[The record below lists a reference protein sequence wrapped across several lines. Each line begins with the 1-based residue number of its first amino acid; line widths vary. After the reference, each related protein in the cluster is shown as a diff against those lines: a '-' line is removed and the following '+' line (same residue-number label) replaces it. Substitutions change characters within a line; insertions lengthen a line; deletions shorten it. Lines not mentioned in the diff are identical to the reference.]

1 LSEVLE
7 GYIEKII
14 FRNDEN
20 GYTVLSLV
28 SDDIEIICV
37 GSFPFI
43 SEGEYLSAKGS
54 YINHQT
60 YGEQFQVEEYEIKE
74 PEDIIAVEKYLS
86 SGAIKGIGEVL
97 ARRIVKKFK
106 SETLYIMETQPER
119 LAEIKGISKRMAR
132 DIGDQFYE
140 KRELRDAVLFLAQ
153 YGISN
158 TYAVKIYNTY
168 GPKKYQEVV
177 KNNPYQIAED
187 IPGIG
192 FKTADEIAAKVGIT
206 YNSDFRIQA
215 GILYVLQRAS
225 TEGHVYL
232 PKEIL
237 INKTAAIL
245 SVEVSNIENN
255 LNSLEILKKIIVN
268 IINNEEQVFLA
279 VNYYIE
285 QNIAQMLSK
294 LNIRYSLPT
303 DKIEER
309 LSIIEETQDIEYDDL
324 QKQAVIDSVQN
335 GLLILTGGPG
345 TGKTTT
351 INAIIRFFERED
363 LDVLLA
369 APTGRAAKRME
380 ETTGHEAKT
389 IHRLLEINRISGELD
404 GDRVVFDR
412 NEHNPLEC
420 DVLIIDEMSMV
431 DIHILHSLL
440 KAVSIGTRLILVGDV
455 NQLPSVGPGNVLKDI
470 ISSNRFSVLKL
481 TKIYRQSFESDI
493 IQNAHKINAGEQIK
507 LDNKSKDFFLLR
519 RNKVNVILD
528 IMITLVKDKIPR
540 YIGATSF
547 DVQVLTPMRKGEL
560 GVENLNMVLQ
570 DSLNP
575 KTKKKKE
582 ILFRNHLFREGDKV
596 MQIRNNYQLD
606 WEIQS
611 SFGTMIEKGTGV
623 FNGDMGII
631 KEINEF
637 SEIVIVE
644 FDDGKVVEYP
654 NSQLDELELAYA
666 ITIHKSQGSEYPAV
680 IMPLLSGPRL
690 LMNRNLLYTAVTRAR
705 NCVIII
711 GKEETVQDM
720 IDNASEQR
728 RYTGLKE
735 RIREFCN

>member
-1 LSEVLE
+1 MSEVLE

-14 FRNDEN
+14 YRNDDN
-20 GYTVLSLV
+20 GYTVLNII
-28 SDDIEIICV
+28 SDDSEMTCV
-37 GSFPFI
+37 GTFPSI
-43 SEGEYLSAKGS
+43 NEGEFLCARGT
-54 YINHQT
+54 YIQHQT
-60 YGEQFQVEEYEIKE
+60 YGEQFQVEEYEVKE

-97 ARRIVKKFK
+97 ASRIVNKFK
-106 SETLYIMETQPER
+106 MNTLSIMETQPER
-119 LAEIKGISKRMAR
+119 LAEIKGISDRMAR
-132 DIGDQFYE
+132 DIGNQFFE
-140 KRELRDAVLFLAQ
+140 KRELRDAVLFLSL

-168 GPKKYQEVV
+168 GPKKYQGVV

-192 FKTADEIAAKVGIT
+192 FKTADEIAVKIGILS
-206 YNSDFRIQA
+206 NSDYRIQA

-232 PKEIL
+232 PKEAL
-237 INKTAAIL
+237 IDKTSAIL
-245 SVEVSNIENN
+245 GVELSNIEYN
-255 LNSLEILKKIIVN
+255 LNSLELLKKIIVN
-268 IINNEEQVFLA
+268 TIDKDEQVFLA

-294 LNIRYSLPT
+294 LNIRYSLAS
-303 DKIEER
+303 DKVEERISKIEGN
-309 LSIIEETQDIEYDDL
+309 LDIEYDGL
-324 QKQAVIDSVQN
+324 QKQAVTESAQN

-351 INAIIRFFERED
+351 INAIIRFFESED

-389 IHRLLEINRISGELD
+389 IHRLLEINRISGDIE
-404 GDRVVFDR
+404 GEKVVFDR

-431 DIHILHSLL
+431 DINILNSLL
-440 KAVSIGTRLILVGDV
+440 KAVTIGTRLILVGDV

-470 ISSNRFSVLKL
+470 INSQRFPILKL
-481 TKIYRQSFESDI
+481 TKIYRQSYESDI
-493 IQNAHKINAGEQIK
+493 IQNAHKINAGQEIK

-519 RNKVNVILD
+519 RNNINVILN
-528 IMITLVKDKIPR
+528 IMVSLVKDKIPK
-540 YIGATSF
+540 YISATSF

-560 GVENLNMVLQ
+560 GVVNLNQVLQ
-570 DSLNP
+570 ANLNP
-575 KTKKKKE
+575 KNNKRKE
-582 ILFRNHLFREGDKV
+582 IQFRNLLFREGDKV

-611 SFGTMIEKGTGV
+611 SFGTMIEKGTGI

-637 SEIVIVE
+637 SEIVTVE

-654 NSQLDELELAYA
+654 NNQLDELDLAYA

-720 IDNASEQR
+720 IDNSSEQR

-735 RIREFCN
+735 RIYEFFN